1 MFFFFFPPGFVRVR
15 ESAAVLLCL
24 LLGMGRFSLLLFFF
38 SLGAGVGALLRVW
51 RCWLFF
57 GGGSGEGGV
66 FAGALAV
73 PPRQA
78 DYPEPS
84 PGRTPPPPPSAEPEA
99 RPLLRAERRRGWSG
113 GRSGEVAVREGG
125 RKRRVPGKRP
135 GRGIAGAWPR
145 CLDGA
150 CCCLRCPFGCAWRLC
165 WQSSAF
171 KRAARK
177 EPALVFFLMI
187 EVLEWA
193 APIFALSR
201 LFFFFLLFAH

>member
-1 MFFFFFPPGFVRVR
+1 MRVR

-24 LLGMGRFSLLLFFF
+24 LLGMGRFSLLLFF
-38 SLGAGVGALLRVW
+38 SPSGRGLGAPPGLALLAFLWVR
-51 RCWLFF
+51 L
-57 GGGSGEGGV
+57 GGGGRFRRGPRRSPEAGGPSR
-66 FAGALAV
+66 ALTRAD
-73 PPRQA
+73 PPL
-78 DYPEPS
+78 
-84 PGRTPPPPPSAEPEA
+84 PSAEPEA

>member
-1 MFFFFFPPGFVRVR
+1 MVLLFLLFFTFERCFLCFFFPPGFVRVR

-73 PPRQA
+73 PLRQA

-84 PGRTPPPPPSAEPEA
+84 PGRTPPC
-99 RPLLRAERRRGWSG
+99 RRRSRRPGLSCGPSG
-113 GRSGEVAVREGG
+113 GGGGQEGG
-125 RKRRVPGKRP
+125 R
-135 GRGIAGAWPR
+135 GRSP
-145 CLDGA
+145 
-150 CCCLRCPFGCAWRLC
+150 
-165 WQSSAF
+165 
-171 KRAARK
+171 
-177 EPALVFFLMI
+177 
-187 EVLEWA
+187 
-193 APIFALSR
+193 
-201 LFFFFLLFAH
+201 

>member
-1 MFFFFFPPGFVRVR
+1 MRVR

-38 SLGAGVGALLRVW
+38 SLGAGVGALLRVR

-57 GGGSGEGGV
+57 GCGSGEGGV

-84 PGRTPPPPPSAEPEA
+84 PGRTPPC
-99 RPLLRAERRRGWSG
+99 RRRSRRPGLSCGPSG
-113 GRSGEVAVREGG
+113 GGGGQEGGRGEVAGREGG